1 MSYYVIQRGYSFPLV
16 LNMRL
21 EIIWKWSMARRQV
34 VMAMSSKPHFENKAR
49 ERLEVTRKWLIAR
62 HVVIAMSA

>member
-1 MSYYVIQRGYSFPLV
+1 
-16 LNMRL
+16 
-21 EIIWKWSMARRQV
+21 MARRQV